1 MPEDPY
7 VSRLR
12 EVAASTASLPDRAQE
27 VVRVL
32 LRWVPFE
39 AAWLAL
45 LDPVTREHVVVA
57 SSGLDSTALEHL
69 ARPATVRDLE
79 LAGLDRPRPPASLD
93 DLPIGAHQM
102 ASWTDALLPAGFC
115 DGLGVPLFEDGDS
128 HVGFLGLLTTARE
141 PPSAL
146 SRERLALVSPVV
158 AAAVSPL
165 RSLLSSARIARGA
178 SAGVALLR
186 DGSTSRLPGR
196 DLHPLLVGESPVLAL
211 ARETLR
217 AGQEYRTFL
226 WPDDVDPTAA
236 HVRVTV
242 LRASDAPD
250 FLMGAVVLTPRA
262 SPQGLTVRELE
273 VLGQLVEG
281 RSNQQIAHRLAVAPR
296 TVAAHVEHLLLKLD
310 ASSRTLAAVRAER
323 DGLYVPTAS
332 SPRRATA
339 AVP

>member
-1 MPEDPY
+1 M
-7 VSRLR
+7 
-12 EVAASTASLPDRAQE
+12 
-27 VVRVL
+27 
-32 LRWVPFE
+32 
-39 AAWLAL
+39 
-45 LDPVTREHVVVA
+45 
-57 SSGLDSTALEHL
+57 
-69 ARPATVRDLE
+69 RDLE
-79 LAGLDRPRPPASLD
+79 LSGLHRQRLPASLD
-93 DLPIGAHQM
+93 DLPVGVEQL
-102 ASWTDALLPAGFC
+102 ASWRNVLIPAGFR

-141 PPSAL
+141 PPSVL

-158 AAAVSPL
+158 AAGVSPL
-165 RSLLSSARIARGA
+165 RSLLTSARIARGA

-211 ARETLR
+211 ARQTLR

-262 SPQGLTVRELE
+262 SSQGLTARELE

-281 RSNQQIAHRLAVAPR
+281 RSNQQIARRLAVAPR
-296 TVAAHVEHLLLKLD
+296 TVAAHVEHLLLKLV

-323 DGLYVPTAS
+323 DGCYVPTSPAPPRGS
-332 SPRRATA
+332 SRPVTGLTTLQ
-339 AVP
+339 PG